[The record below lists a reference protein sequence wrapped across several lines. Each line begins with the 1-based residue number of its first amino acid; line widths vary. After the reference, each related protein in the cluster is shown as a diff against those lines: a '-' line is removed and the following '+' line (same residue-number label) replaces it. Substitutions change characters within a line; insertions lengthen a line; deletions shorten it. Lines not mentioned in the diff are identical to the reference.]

1 MPQDASLRPQREPRA
16 LPLAPHMSPGAYP
29 DRAWQPVTEISCKC
43 GHSAKPEV
51 CLLLLHIPGPNA
63 APGRVHGLGARLLI
77 GSLNLGEITC
87 TSFQDLRYSGRECG
101 AGIHKSR
108 PKSSP
113 AGKRQRRLNSDGK
126 TEVGHVSL
134 PPSNYMKKSSEY
146 NSLLGRS
153 GEARGCHPHPTGKQG
168 ADSNSEEPS
177 SFANIITVKH
187 CVPVHFEDCICG
199 RGGGGLPTSQQGT
212 AAPRSHAC
220 SECCT
225 HPSSPRGRRGQ
236 LYAPILPHLLRK

>member
-1 MPQDASLRPQREPRA
+1 MPQDASLRPQRKPRA
-16 LPLAPHMSPGAYP
+16 LPLAPCMSPGAHL
-29 DRAWQPVTEISCKC
+29 DRVWQPVTEICKC
-43 GHSAKPEV
+43 GHSAKPKV

-63 APGRVHGLGARLLI
+63 APGRVHGLGAHLLI

-87 TSFQDLRYSGRECG
+87 TPFQDLQYSGREGG

-113 AGKRQRRLNSDGK
+113 GGKRERAKGK
-126 TEVGHVSL
+126 TEVGPVSL
-134 PPSNYMKKSSEY
+134 PPSNSIKKSIEY

-153 GEARGCHPHPTGKQG
+153 GEARGCQPHPTAKQG

-177 SFANIITVKH
+177 SFANIITMKH
-187 CVPVHFEDCICG
+187 RVPVHFEDCICG
-199 RGGGGLPTSQQGT
+199 LGGGLPTSQQGT

-220 SECCT
+220 SECCV
-225 HPSSPRGRRGQ
+225 HPSSPRGRHGQ
-236 LYAPILPHLLRK
+236 LYAPILPHLLQKQRG